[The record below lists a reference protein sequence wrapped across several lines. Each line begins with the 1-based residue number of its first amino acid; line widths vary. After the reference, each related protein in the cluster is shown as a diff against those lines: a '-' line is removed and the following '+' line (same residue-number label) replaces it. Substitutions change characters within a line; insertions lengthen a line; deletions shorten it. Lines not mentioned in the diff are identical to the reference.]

1 MAETTKKKVASVP
14 STETPAVE
22 APPSTVVAAPPPPTS
37 EMAAA
42 ENTARNLAN
51 LASVLPHLAEDLV
64 HVEEVTPAQLN
75 AALARLPAEQREAF
89 GKYLARQ
96 SARKPGMHLATQSS
110 APPALKMYHGTGN
123 DPSRPDDCPEGS
135 WYVPERTVCV
145 QDAQAK
151 RFGLPTAVP
160 VYLLGVYEG
169 NLKWKAKVEGE
180 EGSGAPE
187 CSSLDAQ
194 RGSEYGDCSRCPYKP
209 WTKGIE
215 NGCQQQLTLLV
226 ALGDF
231 SGIYVIQLQKT
242 AMSAVQPFV
251 RKKLKNWDAPWAF
264 QLQLSA
270 EKKQEGTKK
279 WYLPKITVG
288 EPTPPELS
296 SFLDLLSR
304 KYEFQVYYPALA
316 ALYRREPKSVDPPA
330 DEPKSDLDAATRSLL
345 DQTNNI

>member
-1 MAETTKKKVASVP
+1 MAEPIKKKQAPVATPV
-14 STETPAVE
+14 TET
-22 APPSTVVAAPPPPTS
+22 AAPADVPAAPAPSGEMSAPTS
-37 EMAAA
+37 VR
-42 ENTARNLAN
+42 TLAH
-51 LASVLPHLAEDLV
+51 LADVLPHLADDLV
-64 HVEEVTPAQLN
+64 HVQEVTSVALN
-75 AALARLPAEQREAF
+75 AALDDLPEEQKKAF
-89 GKYLARQ
+89 SAYLARQ
-96 SARKPGMHLATQSS
+96 SARKPGMHLASQSS
-110 APPALKMYHGTGN
+110 TPPALKMYHGTGN

-135 WYVPERTVCV
+135 WYIPERTVCV
-145 QDAQAK
+145 QEAQAK

-180 EGSGAPE
+180 EGGSGAPE

-209 WTKGIE
+209 WTKGVE

-226 ALGDF
+226 ALADC
-231 SGIYVIQLQKT
+231 SGVYVIQLQKT

-264 QLQLSA
+264 QLLLSA

-279 WYLPKITVG
+279 WYLPKVTVG
-288 EPTPPELS
+288 EPTTPELS
-296 SFLDLLSR
+296 AFFELLSR

-316 ALYRREPKSVDPPA
+316 ALYRREPKAVETPR
-330 DEPKSDLDAATRSLL
+330 DEPKSDLDAAARMLL